1 MRDVPEKSAAG
12 AHMIGDVVQADTPGA
27 PGSRGTSQA
36 GDVRFMRIKGEGH
49 GPEIAVGCASL
60 AGRRERNEDYIGV
73 APGDAQQRVTRGSV
87 VALAD
92 GMSGGCGA
100 RVAAELSVR
109 GFLEAYYGTTD
120 TLSPERA
127 AGRALDSVNRWLYA
141 QGRSDPA
148 LAHMAAAFAA
158 LVLRGREAFLVSAGD
173 VRLYRL
179 RAGRLRQLSEDHVL
193 PTAFGGFVA
202 RAPGLEQ
209 TLLADF
215 RPVDLAEHDRLLLCS
230 DGLHRYLA
238 AARVGEL
245 LAAADVGTAARALA
259 DEALRAGSRDNIS
272 AIVIDVISLPSLDPR
287 YLERVIGAL
296 PILDL
301 PKEGEVIDGFRLDS
315 TLYVGHYS
323 RLFVAQDTRA
333 GGERVVMK
341 FPHPRIESDE
351 NIRRAF
357 TREGWIAQ
365 RARSPWIV
373 EPRMPEPGRQ
383 SRLYIVMP
391 YYAGETLE
399 THLKRRPVSLRAG
412 LKIAAQ
418 LARAVDVL
426 NRREIYH
433 RDIKPE
439 NLMILADGGFK
450 LLDPGFAHLPGV
462 LDPAPPFTPGTPSY
476 MAPELVQGAPGDARS
491 EVFAC
496 AVTLFRMFSGGRS
509 PYGLR
514 HRTPLREYRP
524 DLPAWLDR
532 VFEKAMDP
540 LPERRHQDVIEL
552 LADLEYGAAHGARM
566 EKPVRSSLYE
576 RNPLLFWKACSAI
589 LVAILFMVLAL
600 RR

>member
-1 MRDVPEKSAAG
+1 MIENVPRAN
-12 AHMIGDVVQADTPGA
+12 TTGA
-27 PGSRGTSQA
+27 PESMGPLHA
-36 GDVRFMRIKGEGH
+36 GEEVCLLQIDGACH
-49 GPEIAVGCASL
+49 GPEIAVGYMSL
-60 AGRRERNEDYIGV
+60 VGRRERNEDYIGV
-73 APGDAQQRVTRGSV
+73 APGDAQQRITRGSV

-92 GMSGGCGA
+92 GISGGAGA
-100 RVAAELSVR
+100 RVAAEISVR
-109 GFLEAYYGTTD
+109 GFLEAYYGITE

-127 AGRALDSVNRWLYA
+127 AGCALDSVNRWLYA

-158 LVLRGREAFLVSAGD
+158 LILRGREAFLVSAGD

-193 PTAFGGFVA
+193 PTTFGGFIA
-202 RAPGLEQ
+202 RAPGLDR
-209 TLLADF
+209 TLLSDF

-230 DGLHRYLA
+230 DGLHRHLA
-238 AARVGEL
+238 EARVGEL
-245 LAAADVGTAARALA
+245 LATGDVRTAARELA
-259 DEALRAGSRDNIS
+259 EEAMRAGSRDNIS
-272 AIVIDVISLPSLDPR
+272 VIVIDVLGLPNLDPR
-287 YLERVIGAL
+287 FLERVIGAL
-296 PILDL
+296 PVLDV
-301 PKEGEVIDGFRLDS
+301 PKEGEVVDGFHLES

-323 RLFVAQDTRA
+323 RLFVAQDMQA
-333 GGERVVMK
+333 GGERVVVK

-365 RARSPWIV
+365 RVRSPWIV
-373 EPRMPEPGRQ
+373 EPQMPAPGRQ
-383 SRLYIVMP
+383 SRLYMVMP

-399 THLKRRPVSLRAG
+399 ARLKRRDVSLPEG

-418 LARAVDVL
+418 LTRAVDTL
-426 NRREIYH
+426 NRREIFH

-439 NLMILADGGFK
+439 NLMILEDGGLK
-450 LLDPGFAHLPGV
+450 LLDLGFAHLPGI

-476 MAPELVQGAPGDARS
+476 MAPELVQGALGDARS

-496 AVTLFRMFSGGRS
+496 SVTLFRMFSGGGS

-514 HRTPLREYRP
+514 HRTPLQDYRP

-532 VFEKAMDP
+532 VLERAMDP

-552 LADLEYGAAHGARM
+552 LADLEFGAAHGARM
-566 EKPVRSSLYE
+566 EKPARRSLYE
-576 RNPLLFWKACSAI
+576 RNPLLFWKTGSVI
-589 LVAILFMVLAL
+589 LMAILFLVLAF
-600 RR
+600 RQ